1 MDVLP
6 RFEKKTT
13 KIAYYD
19 PFDVYSEVKEDLS
32 SRLPLV
38 NLHWHPVGRPLRSIP
53 SLDIDLVE
61 ETTSAE
67 NTPKHQMLGLS
78 NSPYLKIIFIKCED
92 NDTYRTLVRK
102 MIREW
107 LTNNVIGLR
116 DPTEWLIIHYVPP
129 GSKSYS
135 GSRFRSGVF
144 DKIRTDFNASKKSR
158 CIQIQGESK
167 NEMEQME
174 MWSEVLTKLKEG
186 VLDAFSKRVE
196 LYQEEIVK
204 SEAKKA
210 VLGWNFG
217 TYFVMKEG
225 LALSFDAISLYDDAL
240 ILYDQLEQESS
251 QLSSKPVSMFDS
263 VGFDEEDSAVQPL
276 LPMSSNSGIYR
287 HKIMSNKISLFEF
300 QCYLFS
306 QQAHVLLYISKTSSA
321 PSVSALKI
329 GELYLRLRTFLAETS
344 GMLKQN
350 KKSSLKIAEWVY
362 NVANE
367 FYEATSTLEEGL
379 AREVSEGR
387 GEILLQCRRSLE
399 EGAMTKGWFIKGP
412 LSEVSLQDDEEN
424 GSYSIVSEKFNALLK
439 DEETFQNEYRR
450 LTLKAIDH
458 FQIARMDRT
467 IERLSSQLAL
477 LEYQCGNY
485 QKAVDLLKDEPSF
498 YSTQGWDYIAT
509 YLLYV
514 YGQCL
519 EKVGNEAEL
528 FQCALKLIHRGNYL
542 TAKELSHVSATVKA
556 LSGKIESEI
565 PADDL
570 FSITVVPYVQ
580 SESFG
585 VHSLTVKVKSN
596 IPEDISFDSGLVL
609 LKNND
614 PKELSQMRLT
624 SVESVVKGKETTEL
638 TFTTSDFRQGLFEVT
653 NLLLQQGKLRITKSF
668 ADNTEPVY
676 VQFYCDVRQVWGE
689 LRAPVQFTLNDHNLW
704 LCVHFPEPLD
714 ECSITVK
721 TTSGRKLF
729 PERSELKGGEMQ
741 SFNGNAGI
749 MKMKKIGKATA
760 IIQLPFSSNTDKKN
774 IVVTSHLTCT
784 KGDHKFT
791 TSFTDSITISL
802 LVDATE
808 HDNYKM
814 RKLFARFC
822 ISSRDKNDPVFIEK
836 VDLKPSAGYEVSSP
850 IGTDQPAIAFH
861 ASPLNYVFSIQQSDD
876 HVSSGKEASPL
887 SLTIYNRSTKAE
899 CLARIKYLLFTL
911 ADDEQLYKYILLIFP
926 VLETLQFDL
935 IKYSLEGEIHVTSS
949 DIAVAIEES
958 GVLSFTPESD
968 SKLLLQ
974 RIQTLDWS
982 LVPDIIDMSDITYQL
997 TIPVSISQVD
1007 RVHSIELKLPSN
1019 SQFILAE
1026 PIPSKLIIQ
1035 STTYWACEEHK
1046 EEMSE
1051 QPVQLYFEIGLSQE
1065 SWAISGKRIGK
1076 FTVGSNVMTEQEID
1090 IQLIP
1095 LREGKLMYP
1104 RITIFRTDVA
1114 SKQEMF
1120 DYKSSSRSAMIV
1132 PERDKLAIRF

>member
-19 PFDVYSEVKEDLS
+19 PFDVYQEVKNDLS

-135 GSRFRSGVF
+135 GNRFRSGVF
-144 DKIRTDFNASKKSR
+144 DKIRTDFNTSKKSR
-158 CIQIQGESK
+158 CIQIQGDFKTEL
-167 NEMEQME
+167 EQME
-174 MWSEVLTKLKEG
+174 IWSEVLTKLKEG

-204 SEAKKA
+204 SEAKKT

-251 QLSSKPVSMFDS
+251 QMRTKPVSIFDS
-263 VGFDEEDSAVQPL
+263 VGFDQEDSAVQPL
-276 LPMSSNSGIYR
+276 LPMSSNSAVYR
-287 HKIMSNKISLFEF
+287 HKIMSNEISLFEF

-329 GELYLRLRTFLAETS
+329 GELYLRLRTFLTETS
-344 GMLKQN
+344 SMLKQN
-350 KKSSLKIAEWVY
+350 KKNSLKIAEWVY
-362 NVANE
+362 HVVNE
-367 FYEATSTLEEGL
+367 FYEATNTLEEGL

-387 GEILLQCRRSLE
+387 GEIMLQCRRSLE
-399 EGAMTKGWFIKGP
+399 EGAMKKGWFIKGP
-412 LSEVSLQDDEEN
+412 LSEVSLKDEEED
-424 GSYSIVSEKFNALLK
+424 GSAVIVSEVFSSLLK
-439 DEETFQNEYRR
+439 DEGTFQNEYRR

-458 FQIARMDRT
+458 FQIARMNRT

-485 QKAVDLLKDEPSF
+485 EKAVNLLRDEPSF
-498 YSTQGWDYIAT
+498 YSAQGWDYIST
-509 YLLYV
+509 YLLYI
-514 YGQCL
+514 YGESL
-519 EKVGNEAEL
+519 RKVGNETEL
-528 FQCALKLIHRGNYL
+528 FRCALKLMHRGKYL
-542 TAKELSHVSATVKA
+542 TVEELKHVTSTVKT
-556 LSGKIESEI
+556 LSGKIDSEI
-565 PADDL
+565 AADNL
-570 FSITVVPYVQ
+570 FSITVVPYVK
-580 SESFG
+580 SESLG
-585 VHSLTVKVKSN
+585 VHSLTVKAFSN
-596 IPEDISFDSGLVL
+596 ISEDIDIDSGLLL

-614 PKELSQMRLT
+614 PKQLSQMRLT
-624 SVESVVKGKETTEL
+624 LPKFVIKGKQTTEL
-638 TFTTSDFRQGLFEVT
+638 TFKTTVFEQGLFEVT
-653 NLLLQQGKLRITKSF
+653 NLELQHGKLRITKAFGS
-668 ADNTEPVY
+668 DLEPIY

-689 LRAPVQFTLNDHNLW
+689 LRAPVRFSLNDNNIW
-704 LCVHFPEPLD
+704 LCLHFPEPLD
-714 ECSITVK
+714 ECSIVVK
-721 TTSGRKLF
+721 TTPGRKLF
-729 PERSELKGGEMQ
+729 PERSELKDGEVQ

-749 MKMKKIGKATA
+749 IKLKKIGKTTA
-760 IIQLPFSSNTDKKN
+760 IIQLPFSNTSDKRN
-774 IVVTSHLTCT
+774 IVVTSQLTCV
-784 KGDHKFT
+784 KGDQTFT
-791 TSFTDSITISL
+791 TKFTDSLTISL

-822 ISSRDKNDPVFIEK
+822 ISSRDKNDPVLIEK
-836 VDLKPSAGYEVSSP
+836 VDLKPSKGYEVSSP
-850 IGTDQPAIAFH
+850 VGTDQPAIAFH
-861 ASPLNYVFSIQQSDD
+861 ASPLNYVFSIQQSGED
-876 HVSSGKEASPL
+876 VSSEKEGAPL
-887 SLTIYNRSTKAE
+887 SLTIHNRSTKAE

-935 IKYSLEGEIHVTSS
+935 IKYSLDGEIHVTSS
-949 DIAVAIEES
+949 DIAIAVEES

-968 SKLLLQ
+968 NKLLLQ
-974 RIQTLDWS
+974 KIQTLDWS
-982 LVPDIIDMSDITYQL
+982 LVPDVIDMSDITYQL
-997 TIPVSISQVD
+997 TIPVSISEVD
-1007 RVHSIELKLPSN
+1007 RVHSIELELPPN
-1019 SQFILAE
+1019 NQFILAE
-1026 PIPSKLIIQ
+1026 PISSKLIIQ
-1035 STTYWACEEHK
+1035 STTHWASDKQK
-1046 EEMSE
+1046 EKMSE
-1051 QPVQLYFEIGLSQE
+1051 HPVQLYYEIFLSQDT
-1065 SWAISGKRIGK
+1065 WAISGKRIGK

-1095 LREGKLMYP
+1095 LREGKLLYP
-1104 RITIFRTDVA
+1104 RITISRADMA

-1120 DYKSSSRSAMIV
+1120 DYKSSSRSALIV